1 MSSEPP
7 ATIEQIGASLADAL
21 ADAIPRWVEASVDR
35 VVRAWTG
42 REPDADVLAA
52 AADAA
57 RLAGAEVTP
66 KLRALLASD
75 IDEQRTTPLALVREA
90 VRYPAAVLRSAG
102 VPGVER
108 DRFAEE
114 AFPDDDYDLTP
125 ANLADVDPGLGDLGL
140 AWGAAKA
147 WEHRRR
153 HEHQP

>member
-1 MSSEPP
+1 MSSDPP
-7 ATIEQIGASLADAL
+7 ATIEQIGGSLAEAV
-21 ADAIPRWVEASVDR
+21 ADAIPRWVESSIDR
-35 VVRAWTG
+35 IVRAWTG
-42 REPDADVLAA
+42 REPDAEVRAA
-52 AADAA
+52 ASDAA
-57 RLAGAEVTP
+57 RLARDDVMP
-66 KLRALLASD
+66 KLRSLLASD
-75 IDEQRTTPLALVREA
+75 IDEQRTTPLAVVRQA

-102 VPGVER
+102 VPAVER

-125 ANLADVDPGLGDLGL
+125 ASLADLDPGLGDLGL